1 MAAARVVL
9 AGVHG
14 HGRAHLANLRRL
26 HGRGL
31 IRLVGVCDPVPAGPD
46 QLAGFDR
53 PVQAADLA
61 ALLGRVDTDITV
73 VATPIHSHADLALTA
88 LAAGSQVLLEKPPTP
103 TAAEFRTLLA
113 AVRAR
118 GLACQVG
125 FQSLGSAAVTEVRA
139 LVDAG
144 RIGRVRGIGM
154 AGCWTRDAAYFARTP
169 WAGHRLLGDTTVTDG
184 VLTNPFAHGVAT
196 ALRLEGSEE
205 AGTLD
210 RIETELFHAYPI
222 ESDDTSCL
230 RLRTRRG
237 TVITVAASVCGPR
250 QFEPYILVHG
260 DAGRIVLWYTLDRV
274 ELWTAAGERVVSE
287 HQRVDLLEN
296 LVAHLRHGAE
306 LLVPL
311 HRTGA
316 FTDVVD
322 AIGRAPDPRPI
333 PVAAQLVSEVDGR
346 VRRRVVVGIERLVR
360 RSAERLAL
368 FSELA
373 VSWAATGAATS
384 HTPLPRR
391 TP

>member
-1 MAAARVVL
+1 
-9 AGVHG
+9 
-14 HGRAHLANLRRL
+14 
-26 HGRGL
+26 
-31 IRLVGVCDPVPAGPD
+31 
-46 QLAGFDR
+46 
-53 PVQAADLA
+53 
-61 ALLGRVDTDITV
+61 
-73 VATPIHSHADLALTA
+73 
-88 LAAGSQVLLEKPPTP
+88 
-103 TAAEFRTLLA
+103 
-113 AVRAR
+113 
-118 GLACQVG
+118 
-125 FQSLGSAAVTEVRA
+125 
-139 LVDAG
+139 
-144 RIGRVRGIGM
+144 M

>member
-31 IRLVGVCDPVPAGPD
+31 IHLVGVCDPVPVGPA
-46 QLAGFDR
+46 QLAGFEQ
-53 PVQAADLA
+53 PAQASNLTT
-61 ALLGRVDTDITV
+61 LLGRVDTDITV
-73 VATPIHSHADLALTA
+73 VATPIHTHTDLALTA
-88 LAAGSQVLLEKPPTP
+88 LAAGSAVLLEKPPTP
-103 TAAEFRTLLA
+103 TAAEFRRLLA
-113 AVRAR
+113 AASSC
-118 GLACQVG
+118 GLPCQVG
-125 FQSLGSAAVTEVRA
+125 FQSLGSAAVAEVRS

-144 RIGRVRGIGM
+144 RIGPVRGIGV

-169 WAGHRLLGDTTVTDG
+169 WAGHRSLGDTAVTDG

-205 AGTLD
+205 AGTLAQ
-210 RIETELFHAYPI
+210 IEAELFHAYPI

-230 RLRTRRG
+230 RLRTTRG
-237 TVITVAASVCGPR
+237 TVITIAASVCGPR
-250 QFEPYILVHG
+250 RFEPYILVHG
-260 DAGRIVLWYTLDRV
+260 ESGRIVLWYTLDRV
-274 ELWTAAGERVVSE
+274 ELLPSVGARTVSE
-287 HQRVDLLEN
+287 HPRVDLLEN
-296 LVAHLRHGAE
+296 LVAHLRDGAE

-316 FTDVVD
+316 FADVVD
-322 AIGRAPDPRPI
+322 AVGRASDPRPI
-333 PVAAQLVSEVDGR
+333 PVAEQLLSEVDGR
-346 VRRRVVVGIERLVR
+346 VQRRVVVGIERLVR

-373 VSWAATGAATS
+373 VSWALDGA
-384 HTPLPRR
+384 PLPGRM
-391 TP
+391 P